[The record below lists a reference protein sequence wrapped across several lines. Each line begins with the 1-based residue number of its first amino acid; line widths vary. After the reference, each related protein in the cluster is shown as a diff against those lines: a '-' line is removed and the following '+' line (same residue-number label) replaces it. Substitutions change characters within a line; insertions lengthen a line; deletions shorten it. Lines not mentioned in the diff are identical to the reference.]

1 MCLVS
6 MANDGGLQAVLDA
19 SELVSQEL
27 IALSQQQKRKN
38 NNGST
43 RGADRET
50 IHDLAAK
57 TNGLEVKD
65 HDDSKSLG
73 LKRAAS
79 RSLSELSSSHEYNN
93 VHHHH
98 TEMNLSIHTSQEL
111 KRVVSPLMKKMEEI
125 DAAALLSLNPTSIS
139 SQVNVVN
146 GNGAQLDSEG
156 ERTVPPIH
164 DKITP
169 SYNNDDNIVR
179 YLHVKEVPH
188 KYSAGIFVFPP
199 NAEIPLHDHPDMVV
213 LSRVLYGELHVR
225 SFTVVSESPTVT
237 AVTTR
242 EDAVS
247 DKLVSSNQYA
257 MTKQTK
263 SASSSPTTTI
273 RQSMI
278 RSSIEAIKSFLFNSF
293 HEEDC
298 NSTTREEFGSSED
311 SDGSYQQQQQQ
322 RNNGRGSKN
331 NTHVL
336 HAEINP
342 SPMNVNDRNVLSAP
356 NVTCLF
362 PEEGNFHSFVAGP
375 HGAAVLDVSVYE
387 YLLC

>member
-1 MCLVS
+1 

-27 IALSQQQKRKN
+27 LALSQQQKRNSN
-38 NNGST
+38 NTNT
-43 RGADRET
+43 RIADRET

-93 VHHHH
+93 IHNHN
-98 TEMNLSIHTSQEL
+98 TKMNLSIHTSQEL

-125 DAAALLSLNPTSIS
+125 DAAALLSLNPTSVS
-139 SQVNVVN
+139 SQVNVTN

-156 ERTVPPIH
+156 ERSVPPIH

-225 SFTVVSESPTVT
+225 SFTVVSESPT
-237 AVTTR
+237 TTQ
-242 EDAVS
+242 DAT
-247 DKLVSSNQYA
+247 
-257 MTKQTK
+257 TKQTRAA
-263 SASSSPTTTI
+263 SATTTTATTI
-273 RQSMI
+273 RQSMF
-278 RSSIEAIKSFLFNSF
+278 RSSIKAIKSFLFNSF

-298 NSTTREEFGSSED
+298 NSTTQEEFGSSED
-311 SDGSYQQQQQQ
+311 SDGSYQQQ

-342 SPMNVNDRNVLSAP
+342 SPMNVNHGNVLSAP

-387 YLLC
+387 YLLS